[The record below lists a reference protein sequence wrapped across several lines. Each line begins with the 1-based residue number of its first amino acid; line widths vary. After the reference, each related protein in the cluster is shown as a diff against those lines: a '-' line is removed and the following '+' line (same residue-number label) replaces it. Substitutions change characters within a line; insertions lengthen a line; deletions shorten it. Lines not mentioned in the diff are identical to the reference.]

1 MLEHPIPLQKQKVH
15 FIGIYKQIRFC
26 IGWLLD
32 INNKVLLQWGRFNF
46 TTTDYTLTFPT
57 SYSSVNYSI
66 CLTDR
71 WMTPSTDYV
80 QQVVSYALI
89 TTKMTTTYCR
99 ILANAATQDTVWMSI
114 GF

>member
-1 MLEHPIPLQKQKVH
+1 M
-15 FIGIYKQIRFC
+15 YKT
-26 IGWLLD
+26 LD
-32 INNKVLLQWGRFNF
+32 GLVLVINNKVLLQWGRFNF
-46 TTTDYTLTFPT
+46 ATTDYTLTFPT

-71 WMTPSTDYV
+71 WMNPSTDYV
-80 QQVVSYALI
+80 QQAVSYALI

-99 ILANAATQDTVWMSI
+99 ILTNTASQDTAWMSI

>member
-1 MLEHPIPLQKQKVH
+1 M
-15 FIGIYKQIRFC
+15 YKT
-26 IGWLLD
+26 LD
-32 INNKVLLQWGRFNF
+32 GLVLVINNRVLLQWGRFNF
-46 TTTDYTLTFPT
+46 ATTDYTLTFPT

-71 WMTPSTDYV
+71 WTNPNTNYV
-80 QQVVSYALI
+80 QQAISYALI

-99 ILANAATQDTVWMSI
+99 ILTNIVSQDTAWMSI

>member
-1 MLEHPIPLQKQKVH
+1 MLLVL
-15 FIGIYKQIRFC
+15 IGILVLANLNAHQLLF
-26 IGWLLD
+26 GVLVWLLV

-46 TTTDYTLTFPT
+46 TTTDFTLNFPT

-71 WMTPSTDYV
+71 WMNPSTDYV
-80 QQVVSYALI
+80 KQAVSYALI
-89 TTKMTTTYCR
+89 TTNMTTTYCR
-99 ILANAATQDTVWMSI
+99 ILTNVASQDTTWMSI